1 MQWCHRGWCHPMLGK
16 GRTMAAVGRR
26 EQEWA
31 KQGRRRVATARIVSR
46 PGYIVLSNAHCLS
59 RQVGRGQGKDRKGCF
74 RVGKGRWRAF
84 LGAGG
89 WGMGGMLPIL
99 PGSMQQPQAVVQ
111 IQLEPLGL
119 LMQSCQGAFVASCS
133 RRKAESGRLPQV
145 KICSLPP
152 GLYCSCSGAE
162 ELNRIGP
169 QVHRVI
175 QEWTFLYNSG
185 HLFFSSSA

>member
-1 MQWCHRGWCHPMLGK
+1 MLGK

-31 KQGRRRVATARIVSR
+31 KQGGRRVATARIVSR

-59 RQVGRGQGKDRKGCF
+59 RQVGRGQGKDRKG
-74 RVGKGRWRAF
+74 VLQGGEGQMKGIPWGRWVGNGRQSWDPA
-84 LGAGG
+84 
-89 WGMGGMLPIL
+89 GMLDSNPIL

-119 LMQSCQGAFVASCS
+119 MMQSCQGAFVASCS

-169 QVHRVI
+169 SVHRVI
-175 QEWTFLYNSG
+175 QE
-185 HLFFSSSA
+185 